1 MSNAVSALQ
10 GATYEGYVTVT
21 EMGLRGM
28 ITLRGDLSSAKLK
41 KAVKSVT
48 GVDVPSVNSVAVQAD
63 NAVAWMSPDELL
75 ILCPHE
81 DAEQTVEKLSNAL
94 KGQHFLAANVSDAR
108 AVFQLQGKAC
118 REVIAKLA
126 PVDMS
131 PNAFPAGHFR
141 RTRLAQTPAAF
152 WMPDTQTVEL
162 ICFRSVA
169 GYVFDLLSRAAMPGA
184 EVDSGLL

>member
-10 GATYEGYVTVT
+10 GKSFEGYVTVT

-28 ITLRGDLSSAKLK
+28 LTLRGDFGSTVLTR
-41 KAVKSVT
+41 AVNEIT
-48 GVDVPSVNSVAVQAD
+48 HCDLPAVNTCTTRHD
-63 NAVAWMSPDELL
+63 RGVAWMSPDELL
-75 ILCPHE
+75 ILCPHGE
-81 DAEQTVEKLSNAL
+81 ADGDVAKLADALRDE
-94 KGQHFLAANVSDAR
+94 HFLVANVSDAR
-108 AVFQLQGKAC
+108 AAFQVKGEGA

-131 PNAFPAGHFR
+131 PEAFAQGHFR

-152 WMPDTQTVEL
+152 WMPDTDTVEL

-169 GYVFDLLSRAAMPGA
+169 DYVFDLLKRAGTEGA
-184 EVDSGLL
+184 EVNFYR

>member
-10 GATYEGYVTVT
+10 GKSYQGYVTVT

-28 ITLRGDLSSAKLK
+28 ITVRGDLSSTKMR
-41 KAVKSVT
+41 
-48 GVDVPSVNSVAVQAD
+48 
-63 NAVAWMSPDELL
+63 NAVTAIARVDYPGQNECNCVAERGIAWMSPDELL
-75 ILCPHE
+75 VMCPH
-81 DAEQTVEKLSNAL
+81 AEAEADVAKITNTL

-108 AVFQLQGKAC
+108 AVFYIKGRQA

-126 PVDMS
+126 PIDMS
-131 PNAFPAGHFR
+131 PEAFPAGHFR

-152 WMPDTQTVEL
+152 WLRDAETIEL

-169 GYVFDLLSRAAMPGA
+169 DYVFDLLKRAATPGA
-184 EVDSGLL
+184 EVNAY

>member
-10 GATYEGYVTVT
+10 GVTYEGYVTVT

-41 KAVKSVT
+41 KAVKAVS
-48 GVDVPSVNSVAVQAD
+48 GVDVPGVNSCVLKGDQ
-63 NAVAWMSPDELL
+63 AVAWMSPDELL
-75 ILCPHE
+75 LMCPH
-81 DAEQTVEKLSNAL
+81 DRADTAVEKLSTAL

-108 AVFQLQGKAC
+108 AVFQVQGQAA

-131 PNAFPAGHFR
+131 PDAFPAGHFR

-152 WMPDTQTVEL
+152 YMPDAQTVEL

-169 GYVFDLLSRAAMPGA
+169 GYVFDLLSRAATLGA
-184 EVDSGLL
+184 EVEYF